1 MKDSDGKA
9 KNIVDHIQKI
19 ADIIES
25 VGDKELLM
33 RYFSKAFPI
42 KLFWFDK
49 EARII
54 DFFTPDEKTL
64 FISPDKFLG
73 KTVKEFMPPEAAKL
87 LTKAGLEARKSGK
100 FVSGDFQLPFPNAD
114 KIYEFIFI
122 PLKNDNIFLIFKD
135 TTELKLV
142 ERGLRES
149 EETFRSL
156 AEQSPNMIFINDWG
170 RITYVNPLTETIMGY
185 TKEEFYS
192 KDFDFYCT
200 IAPEYRDRV
209 KDVYTRKAKGE
220 IIESYEYDLLLKDGS
235 RLAALINTKIIHHGG
250 HPVLLGIIT
259 VIEKRKRAEEALKEK
274 TQFLEGVLN
283 SASDG
288 IFVLDENFNYVYIN
302 EECGNILGL
311 VPKDWIGKRAGMAL
325 HPDDMEKALS
335 FFMMTI
341 GGERSRFDARLQGAD
356 GHYRTLDIKLS
367 PMTWAGKR
375 HILGVVTNV
384 TERKKAEKILQERAR
399 DEVYGFLASALPV
412 FAVGVPSNV
421 RATMVAT
428 FADRFETNMRQKFQ
442 KEMDA
447 YMKEH
452 AKDGR
457 SREDPEI
464 ILKGYLSWL
473 KGYFSN
479 LDVTVETKTKEEKG
493 TFELISCPWMAEAKG
508 NPVFCLLCRA
518 IILRSF
524 TWTGLGGSGVQKT
537 SIAGGKKCCRFE
549 FNIKG

>member
-1 MKDSDGKA
+1 MKDSEGKT

-49 EARII
+49 EGRIV

-100 FVSGDFQLPFPNAD
+100 FVSGDFKLPFPNAD

-135 TTELKLV
+135 ATELRLV
-142 ERGLRES
+142 ERGLKES

-156 AEQSPNMIFINDWG
+156 AEQSPNMIFINDRG

-185 TKEEFYS
+185 TKEDVYS

-200 IAPEYRDRV
+200 IAPEHRDKV
-209 KDVYTRKAKGE
+209 KEVYARKAKGE
-220 IIESYEYDLLLKDGS
+220 IIESYEYELMLKNGS
-235 RLAALINTKIIHHGG
+235 RLAALINTKMIQHGG

-259 VIEKRKRAEEALKEK
+259 IIEKRKRAEEAMREK
-274 TQFLEGVLN
+274 TEFLEGVLN
-283 SASDG
+283 NASDG
-288 IFVLDENFNYVYIN
+288 IFVLDENPNYVYIN
-302 EECGNILGL
+302 EECGNIIGL
-311 VPKDWIGKRAGMAL
+311 NPKDWIGKRAGLAL
-325 HPDDMEKALS
+325 HPEDMEKTLS
-335 FFMMTI
+335 YFMMAI
-341 GGERSRFDARLQGAD
+341 GGEKSRFEARLQAAD
-356 GHYRTLDIKLS
+356 GNYKNLYIKLS

-384 TERKKAEKILQERAR
+384 TDRKRAEKILRERAR

-412 FAVGVPSNV
+412 FAAGVPSNV

-428 FADRFETNMRQKFQ
+428 FADRFETNMKPKFQ
-442 KEMDA
+442 KEKEA
-447 YMKEH
+447 YMIEH
-452 AKDGR
+452 FKDATTKG
-457 SREDPEI
+457 DPEVL
-464 ILKGYLSWL
+464 LKGYLSWL
-473 KGYFSN
+473 KGYFFN
-479 LDVTVETKTKEEKG
+479 LGVKVDTKIKDGKG
-493 TFELISCPWMAEAKG
+493 TFELLSCPWMAEAKG

-518 IILRSF
+518 IVLRSF
-524 TWTGLGGSGVQKT
+524 NWTELPGNGVQLT
-537 SIAGGKKCCRFE
+537 SIAGGEKCCRFD
-549 FNIKG
+549 FNIKD